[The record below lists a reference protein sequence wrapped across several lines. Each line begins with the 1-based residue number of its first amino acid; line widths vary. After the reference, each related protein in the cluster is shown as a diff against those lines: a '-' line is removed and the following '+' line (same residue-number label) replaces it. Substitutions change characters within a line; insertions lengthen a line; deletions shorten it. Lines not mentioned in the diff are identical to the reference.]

1 MQDNEKYNDNRN
13 MFIRA
18 LLGIPPKR
26 PKQTKK
32 ERNENN
38 ESKKISGQQQA
49 KKIVDGTRSSRNKR

>member
-49 KKIVDGTRSSRNKR
+49 KKIVDGT